1 LRPLRISWEVVGM
14 RRSSVAACPRGARN
28 PTPAGKTRIMPSPLD
43 VARLPLRVVD
53 DIARITEAVTQL
65 PLLLAD
71 VRNDVHGLAVEI
83 EGLTLSLEQME
94 RRLARME
101 KGIDPLDDDLASV
114 EKGMHA
120 LPPKLDG
127 LREQIEAL
135 RTDLSGLPF
144 VGKS

>member
-1 LRPLRISWEVVGM
+1 
-14 RRSSVAACPRGARN
+14 
-28 PTPAGKTRIMPSPLD
+28 MPSPLD
-43 VARLPLRVVD
+43 VARLPLRMVD
-53 DIARITEAVTQL
+53 DVTRIAEAVAQL
-65 PLLLAD
+65 PLLLTD
-71 VRNDVHGLAVEI
+71 VRNDVHALALEI
-83 EGLTLSLEQME
+83 DGLTRGLEQME

-101 KGIDPLDDDLASV
+101 AGIDPLDDDLASV